1 VRKLYFWAALLL
13 TIFITVTCLISIHN
27 FDEFE
32 VIADTD
38 KYVHLS
44 FYFLFTYIWYQ
55 YLVRRLENTVNFK
68 VRLYTFIWAC
78 SYGIAIEVCQ
88 GLFTKDRS
96 ADYHDIIANSSGA
109 MLAILA
115 LWLFEKF
122 KNKKNPEL

>member
-1 VRKLYFWAALLL
+1 MRRLYFLAAILL
-13 TIFITVTCLISIHN
+13 TVFITVTCLISIQN

-32 VIADTD
+32 VVTDTD

-44 FYFLFTYIWYQ
+44 FYFFFTFIWYQ
-55 YLVRRLENTVNFK
+55 YLVRRLENITKSK

-109 MLAILA
+109 LLAILV
-115 LWLFEKF
+115 LWIYDKF
-122 KNKKNPEL
+122 KNNANPES